1 VRRSY
6 FWLLAGVAALA
17 LALSALGRAPG
28 RRALVEAP
36 AIDSTLAEAVTL
48 VIRGGALTPATVS
61 VANGTRVAL
70 TVTNSDA
77 SRVEL
82 ALPGYEERLPAI
94 VIEPGA
100 SWRGQFVAD
109 RPGDDL
115 AWMVNGKIAGRLM
128 VAGSHLEE
136 GHR

>member
-1 VRRSY
+1 
-6 FWLLAGVAALA
+6 VAALA

-36 AIDSTLAEAVTL
+36 ATDSTLVEAVTL

-61 VANGTRVAL
+61 VAKGARVAL
-70 TVTNSDA
+70 TVTNTDA
-77 SRVEL
+77 SRAEL
-82 ALPGYEERLPAI
+82 SLPGYEELLSAI

-100 SWRGQFVAD
+100 SWSGQFVAD

-115 AWMVNGKIAGRLM
+115 AWMVNGTTAGRLT
-128 VAGSHLEE
+128 VAGSHLVE